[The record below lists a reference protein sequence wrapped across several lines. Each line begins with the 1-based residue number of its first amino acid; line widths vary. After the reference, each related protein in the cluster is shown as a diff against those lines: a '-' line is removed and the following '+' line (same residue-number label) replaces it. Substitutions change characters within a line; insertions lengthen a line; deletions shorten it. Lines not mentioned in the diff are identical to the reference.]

1 VVNDPSPPPLDA
13 VLYRSWPL
21 PDGQGIRLEYL
32 SDGAEAL
39 LELPADELARRINTG
54 TAPLYGVDEAAF
66 YQSAVESLTHHT
78 PWRAEFGYVGPKT
91 GRRRW
96 LRAADFP
103 HRTADGVPYF
113 VGVMTDL
120 TAIKEAEA
128 AAAAAYARL
137 DAHLDNVPLAV
148 VEWDER
154 FRVKRWSPQAEGL
167 FGWAAEEMVGRHPDE
182 VAWVHPADRGR
193 VDRAIAGMRSG
204 VERKTILIHRNLTET
219 GRELLVEWHHSVL
232 FGADGR
238 AESFLSFARDM
249 TAQFAVERELM
260 LADERLRTAL
270 RATNMLVWDV
280 DRGSPEAYYSDHCGE
295 FHGLS
300 EAGAAPTAEQARL
313 MVHPDDRER
322 VRAEIEAAVTRDE
335 AYQIEYRGAA
345 ADADGQPRWFVSN
358 GRPVLNAAGEWVRR
372 MGVVTDITARKR
384 AEAERAEL
392 DRQLTEVR
400 RYESLGVLAGGI
412 AHDFNNLLTVIMGN
426 AAVLRSRAGA
436 GTGGLGGGG
445 PPEQVDRP
453 LTDIEEACKRAAHLC
468 SQMTAYA
475 GVGRMAVGPVDA
487 AGLLRQL
494 EPTLRADAGNV
505 RLSVTAPA
513 DLPPLVGEPFQVRQ
527 AVRNL
532 VTNAGEATPAGGW
545 VKVEADRRTIGGG
558 ESGAYALAPPPGEYV
573 MIRVSD
579 SGSGMTGE
587 VKAKAFDPFFSTKFA
602 GRGLG
607 LAAVLGIVRGH
618 RGGVRVASA
627 VGRGTLIEL
636 YFPLSNTPAERS
648 LLPPSSGT
656 FPAPTRPAPAAI
668 PPSAA
673 QPGDRGAVL
682 VCDDELNIRE
692 LIATVL
698 EGDGFRVVRARDGV
712 EGVAAF
718 AREPAGFVLAVVD
731 LLMPGLGGHEVVRR
745 VRQLR
750 PALPAVLV
758 SGFADRELPADVRAS
773 GPTTLLPKPFRLEHL
788 SAVVGQLLRGS
799 GVSEA

>member
-1 VVNDPSPPPLDA
+1 MVDDPSSPPIDA

-21 PDGQGIRLEYL
+21 PDGQGVRLEYL
-32 SDGAEAL
+32 SDAADAL
-39 LELPADELARRINTG
+39 LELPADELARRFNTG
-54 TAPLYGVDEAAF
+54 TAPLFGVDEAAF
-66 YQSAVESLTHHT
+66 YQSAVASFTHHT

-103 HRTADGVPYF
+103 HRTPDGVPYF

-120 TAIKEAEA
+120 TAIKEAA
-128 AAAAAYARL
+128 GASAGAYQRL
-137 DAHLDNVPLAV
+137 DAHLDNVPMAV
-148 VEWDER
+148 VEWDDR
-154 FRVKRWSPQAEGL
+154 FRVKRWSPQAEGT
-167 FGWAAEEMVGRHPDE
+167 FGWLAAEMVGRHPDE

-193 VDRAIAGMRSG
+193 VDRVMASMLSG
-204 VERKTILIHRNLTET
+204 AERKTILIHRNLTKA

-232 FGADGR
+232 VGADGR
-238 AESFLSFARDM
+238 AVSFLSFARDM

-270 RATNMLVWDV
+270 RATSMLVWDV
-280 DRGSPEAYYSDHCGE
+280 DRDSPEVYYSDHCGE
-295 FHGLS
+295 FHGLP
-300 EAGAAPTAEQARL
+300 ELGAAPATEQARQA
-313 MVHPDDRER
+313 VHPDDRER
-322 VRAEIEAAVTRDE
+322 VRAEIAAAVTRDDM
-335 AYQIEYRGAA
+335 YQIEYRGAA
-345 ADADGQPRWFVSN
+345 PDADGQPRWFVSN

-372 MGVVTDITARKR
+372 MGVVTEITARKR
-384 AEAERAEL
+384 AEAERVEL

-426 AAVLRSRAGA
+426 AAVVKAKAGA
-436 GTGGLGGGG
+436 GM
-445 PPEQVDRP
+445 ERP

-475 GVGRMAVGPVDA
+475 GVGRLAVGPVDA
-487 AGLLRQL
+487 VGLLRQL
-494 EPTLRADAGNV
+494 EPTLRADAGGV
-505 RLSVTAPA
+505 RLSVIAPP
-513 DLPPLVGEPFQVRQ
+513 DLPLLLGEPFQVRQ

-532 VTNAGEATPAGGW
+532 VTNSGEATPAGGW
-545 VKVEADRRTIGGG
+545 VKVEADRRTIGAG
-558 ESGAYALAPPPGEYV
+558 ESGAFVLVPPAGEYV

-579 SGSGMTGE
+579 SGGGMTAE
-587 VKAKAFDPFFSTKFA
+587 VKAKAFDPFFSTRFA

-607 LAAVLGIVRGH
+607 LAAVLGIVKGH
-618 RGGVRVASA
+618 RGGVRLASA

-636 YFPLSNTPAERS
+636 YFPLTTAPAERPVTP
-648 LLPPSSGT
+648 PPSGAFAS
-656 FPAPTRPAPAAI
+656 PTRPV
-668 PPSAA
+668 PPPP
-673 QPGDRGAVL
+673 PGDRGTVL

-718 AREPAGFVLAVVD
+718 GREPAGFVLAVVD
-731 LLMPGLGGHEVVRR
+731 LLMPGLGGHEVVRQ
-745 VRQLR
+745 VRALR
-750 PALPAVLV
+750 PNLPAVLV
-758 SGFADRELPADVRAS
+758 SGFADHELPADVRTS

-788 SAVVGQLLRGS
+788 SAVVAQLLRTSTG
-799 GVSEA
+799 